1 MPPRTNPK
9 PNPKTDEKLTNT
21 SMDIGLAFMV
31 ALIIAAVL
39 GISANQLLGGY
50 SDVLAWFGSQNFKE
64 MLFYPMLVFI
74 ILDLLLIAFSVSILY
89 KYFNLYMTPTILPP
103 KPPEIHVVSPN
114 SEVAVNWERIRELA
128 NSSNPS
134 DWNMSI
140 LRADAI
146 LDDILQ
152 HKGYQ
157 GEGMADRLKIM
168 DSATLPSLDRVWSAH
183 RLRNTIAHDPVTEH
197 SKEIIIN
204 ALRAYQDALR
214 ELGVME

>member
-1 MPPRTNPK
+1 MPPRTN

-31 ALIIAAVL
+31 ALVIAAVL
-39 GISANQLLGGY
+39 GISANQFLGGY
-50 SDVLAWFGSQNFKE
+50 NELLEWFGSQDFKE

-74 ILDLLLIAFSVSILY
+74 ILDLLLIAFAVSVLY
-89 KYFNLYMTPTILPP
+89 KYFNLYMTPVIVPP
-103 KPPEIHVVSPN
+103 QPAEIHVVSQA
-114 SEVAVNWERIRELA
+114 SEVAANWERIRELA

-134 DWNMSI
+134 DWNMAI
-140 LRADAI
+140 LRADAV

-157 GEGMADRLKIM
+157 GEGMADRLKIL
-168 DSATLPSLDRVWSAH
+168 DPATLPSLDRVWSAH
-183 RLRNTIAHDPVTEH
+183 RLRNTIAHDPTTEH
-197 SKEIIIN
+197 TKEIIIN

>member
-1 MPPRTNPK
+1 MPLHTN

-31 ALIIAAVL
+31 ALVIAAVL
-39 GISANQLLGGY
+39 GISANQFLGGY
-50 SDVLAWFGSQNFKE
+50 NDLLEWLGSQDFKDT
-64 MLFYPMLVFI
+64 LFYPMLVFI
-74 ILDLLLIAFSVSILY
+74 VLDLLLIAFAVTVLY
-89 KYFNLYMTPTILPP
+89 KYFNLYMTPVIAPP
-103 KPPEIHVVSPN
+103 KPPEIHVVSPD
-114 SEVAVNWERIRELA
+114 SEVVANWERIRELA

-146 LDDILQ
+146 LDDMLQ

-157 GEGMADRLKIM
+157 GETMADRLKIL
-168 DSATLPSLDRVWSAH
+168 DPATLPSLDRVWSAH
-183 RLRNTIAHDPVTEH
+183 RLRNTIAHDPTTEH
-197 SKEIIIN
+197 TKEIIIN

-214 ELGVME
+214 ELGVMN